1 MARRKVFSVAIT
13 SVVDMEEI
21 GIRTSLEEG
30 FFFGS
35 RFGGLRRR
43 SWKPTPV
50 GRRFFFLKPL
60 RWLTKEELEINTRWK
75 KVFLFEVA
83 SVADEGGAGN
93 QPPLEEGFSF

>member
-1 MARRKVFSVAIT
+1 MARRKFFSVAIT

-50 GRRFFFLKPL
+50 GRRFFL
-60 RWLTKEELEINTRWK
+60 
-75 KVFLFEVA
+75 
-83 SVADEGGAGN
+83 
-93 QPPLEEGFSF
+93 